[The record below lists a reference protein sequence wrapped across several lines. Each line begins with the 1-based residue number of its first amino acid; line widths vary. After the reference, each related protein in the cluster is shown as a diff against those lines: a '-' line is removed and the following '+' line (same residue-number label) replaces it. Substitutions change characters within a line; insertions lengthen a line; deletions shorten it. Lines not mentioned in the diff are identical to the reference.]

1 MNIQSDLNGPKPSAR
16 TWAFAISALIIT
28 LGFTQVPITPDN
40 LGRGPIWG
48 DVLVWIIALAP
59 FIPAVAVLIR
69 LRISAPLPKKVVIAF
84 AALVG
89 AFGIPVSLLNAALSG
104 VGTGLALMHGLSL
117 TIAVVGSILL
127 LSSQTM
133 KIVTVLT
140 IPVAVAIWSLASV
153 GAITLQAN
161 NISNGRPFC
170 LAPHSLNSD
179 TQSFA
184 QLRGL
189 TFYSTSSGYK
199 STSRWYFHG
208 ILLVEA
214 DDGIEAYN
222 WSPRRL
228 AFHRIGQP
236 QKFIASPLTACT
248 PQREFWDTLSAL

>member
-1 MNIQSDLNGPKPSAR
+1 M
-16 TWAFAISALIIT
+16 
-28 LGFTQVPITPDN
+28 
-40 LGRGPIWG
+40 
-48 DVLVWIIALAP
+48 
-59 FIPAVAVLIR
+59 
-69 LRISAPLPKKVVIAF
+69 
-84 AALVG
+84 
-89 AFGIPVSLLNAALSG
+89 
-104 VGTGLALMHGLSL
+104 GTGLAVMHGLSL

-133 KIVTVLT
+133 KITAVLAL
-140 IPVAVAIWSLASV
+140 PVSVAMWSLASV
-153 GAITLQAN
+153 AAITLQAN

-170 LAPHSLNSD
+170 LAPHSPNSD

-214 DDGIEAYN
+214 EGELEAYN

-228 AFHRIGQP
+228 AFHRIAQP
-236 QKFIASPLTACT
+236 QKFIVTPLTACT
-248 PQREFWDTLSAL
+248 PQQDFWNTLSVL